1 MSYDIITISREF
13 GSGGRTIGKEVAKR
27 LGIPCYDQQIIERL
41 EEQSGFSKEYIA
53 ERAEYAHHSNW
64 LANMFASHNS
74 IHAPSNQD
82 YLWGLQKRVLTDIAK
97 EGPCVIVGR
106 CADSILQ
113 KDFNC
118 LRVFVH
124 ASLEKR
130 EERIVKVYGYR
141 KDSPRKRLKKKDKTR
156 KAYYR
161 YYTETEWGV
170 AKNYHIALDSGAL
183 GIDKCVDIIVAIYNH
198 E

>member
-1 MSYDIITISREF
+1 M
-13 GSGGRTIGKEVAKR
+13 
-27 LGIPCYDQQIIERL
+27 GIPCYDQEIIDKL
-41 EEQSGFSKEYIA
+41 AEQSGFSKEYIA
-53 ERAEYAHHSNW
+53 ERGEYAHHANW

-82 YLWGLQKRVLTDIAK
+82 YLWGLQKRVLTDIANQ
-97 EGPCVIVGR
+97 GPCVIVGR

-118 LRVFVH
+118 LKVFIH
-124 ASLEKR
+124 ASIDHR
-130 EERIVKVYGYR
+130 ADRIVKVYGDR
-141 KDSPRKRLKKKDKTR
+141 KDSPKKRLRHKDKKR

-183 GIDKCVDIIVAIYNH
+183 GIQKCVDMIVAVYNH